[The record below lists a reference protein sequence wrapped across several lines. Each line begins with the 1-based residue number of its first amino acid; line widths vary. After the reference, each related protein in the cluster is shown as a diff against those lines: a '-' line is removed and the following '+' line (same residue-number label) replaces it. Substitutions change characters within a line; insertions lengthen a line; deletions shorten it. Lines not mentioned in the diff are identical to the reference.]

1 MSTTVERAEKTLPRL
16 REDRLA
22 RQSSLRQQDNV
33 RDTQNKKFIFLKG
46 FVLDSRIYEYL
57 ATPIVLVQRCHL
69 DCI

>member
-1 MSTTVERAEKTLPRL
+1 MSTTVERAEKPLPRL

-46 FVLDSRIYEYL
+46 FVLEESNNNNNICPRF
-57 ATPIVLVQRCHL
+57 
-69 DCI
+69 